1 MFELTFLIKF
11 IAILLAFFA
20 AFFAAIGNDT
30 WENGKL
36 TLKGYVLVILALLAA
51 FTQFWIQWQETKDL
65 ANRQRLYKNA
75 YTGWASIGLYDKKQE
90 QWKWDNKKLEDRN
103 NYLIGVKKLG
113 ELYDLSNK
121 QSEYFMMNKDQYGRS
136 LKIDETSKNIDNCND
151 FEKWMNSEN
160 NKETVFL
167 KGQVVKIDKDEPK
180 PVIELDCG
188 NGQVRVFVKLT
199 DGRL

>member
-36 TLKGYVLVILALLAA
+36 TLKGYVLVIFALVAA
-51 FTQFWIQWQETKDL
+51 LIQFWIQWQETTDL
-65 ANRQRLYKNA
+65 ANRQGLYKKA
-75 YTGWASIGLYDKKQE
+75 YTGWVSIGLYDKKKE
-90 QWKWDNKKLEDRN
+90 QWKWKNKKLEDRN
-103 NYLIGVKKLG
+103 NYLIGFKKLG

-121 QSEYFMMNKDQYGRS
+121 QSEYFMMNEEQHGRS

-160 NKETVFL
+160 NKETIFL

>member
-36 TLKGYVLVILALLAA
+36 TLKGYVLVIVALLAA
-51 FTQFWIQWQETKDL
+51 VTQFCIQWQETKDL
-65 ANRQRLYKNA
+65 ANRHKLYKTA
-75 YTGWASIGLYDKKQE
+75 YTGWVSIGLYDKNQE
-90 QWKWDNKKLEDRN
+90 KWMDGEDKLWKNRNK
-103 NYLIGVKKLG
+103 YLIGVKKPSD
-113 ELYDLSNK
+113 LYKKD
-121 QSEYFMMNKDQYGRS
+121 EYFMTDTMIYGRS

-167 KGQVVKIDKDEPK
+167 KGQVVKIDKDKYEPN
-180 PVIELDCG
+180 PFIELDCG

>member
-65 ANRQRLYKNA
+65 ANRQGLYKNA

-90 QWKWDNKKLEDRN
+90 QWKWKNKKLEDRN
-103 NYLIGVKKLG
+103 NYLIGFKKLG

-121 QSEYFMMNKDQYGRS
+121 QSEYFMMNEEQHGRS

-160 NKETVFL
+160 NKETIFL